1 MRKPSVLLGIMAGL
15 TAQPVFAQPAP
26 GTGVDYT
33 NNVRSQ
39 SIGMPGQ
46 STNPADQLTQRQ
58 ALQELAAD
66 QRAKKVG
73 NQLGPT
79 RPAKK
84 EELTPGATVNDKTGA
99 AMAKIET
106 VDPDGVIV
114 SMGTAKVKVPVEAF
128 GHNKRGLLL
137 DMTKVQFQEIVA
149 NANKA
154 S

>member
-1 MRKPSVLLGIMAGL
+1 MRKPPVLLGIIAGL
-15 TAQPVFAQPAP
+15 TGQTVFAQPSS

-39 SIGMPGQ
+39 SIGTPGQ
-46 STNPADQLTQRQ
+46 STNPADQLVQRQ
-58 ALQELAAD
+58 GLQELAAD
-66 QRAKKVG
+66 RRTKKSS
-73 NQLGPT
+73 NQLGPA

-84 EELTPGATVNDKTGA
+84 DELTAGATVNDKTGA
-99 AMAKIET
+99 AMAKIDT

-137 DMTKVQFQEIVA
+137 DMTRAQFEQIVA
-149 NANKA
+149 SANKA